1 MLLAFNRP
9 ASLANFQHQRSAT
22 MLGLRFSLV
31 IALAAAACPTMAPTA
46 TPAAGGETYRLR
58 GRRLDDTMCVTDIA
72 GYTPITNVDQHAYI
86 DLELAE
92 FLTYI
97 EADDFENAKTI
108 CAS

>member
-1 MLLAFNRP
+1 
-9 ASLANFQHQRSAT
+9 

-31 IALAAAACPTMAPTA
+31 IALAAAQCPTMAPTVSG
-46 TPAAGGETYRLR
+46 PAPETYRLR

-72 GYTPITNVDQHAYI
+72 GYTPETNVDQHAYI
-86 DLELAE
+86 DLDMAE